1 MIKEIVKAIYDIA
14 HANGVTVDVAAD
26 MFKHNVKMKE
36 NINKGS
42 DFDFTQNVDA
52 DTVEQ
57 ALDFAD
63 KHYEDIVQAR
73 TDGTFDKLFTKQ
85 EG

>member
-1 MIKEIVKAIYDIA
+1 MTKEIVKAIYDIA

-26 MFKHNVKMKE
+26 MFKHNAVVKE

-42 DFDFTQNVDA
+42 RFDFSNGVDA
-52 DTVEQ
+52 AELDK
-57 ALDFAD
+57 ALDFAG
-63 KHYEDIVQAR
+63 KHYAELVKAYAN
-73 TDGTFDKLFTKQ
+73 GTFDEAFTKQ